1 MIQMKSD
8 TIMTPEE
15 SVAFRKRMLR
25 LYRGEFTEEER
36 EIFSR
41 LKREG
46 KMMDKLIRA
55 KNDGKNPILGY

>member
-1 MIQMKSD
+1 MKSD